1 MKTLLI
7 LALIL
12 VMGSGMAIGQE
23 VRPVQHTFGSLEEII
38 AYSEETNLDLVIDN
52 IRYIQATKAKKASRI
67 EILNPTTSLSGSFTH
82 FKELPVTLLPAEIFG
97 GEPGTTV
104 ELRAGSPYTTEFS
117 QNLEVQL
124 VNPVGWA
131 DYKLAKINTEL
142 TRSSGQRTRQ
152 VLHENLADSYYA
164 IVNLNKQ
171 RVSTEELLKSADS
184 VYVITQNKF
193 DEGLVSQQD
202 LNNAEV
208 NKLNT
213 EKNLRQIEY
222 LLADSHLTL
231 KTLCTIPE
239 QDEVV
244 IKHTDS
250 STPERQYVALNK
262 LDVKIQLLNLD
273 FARQNYK
280 KSRSVL
286 LPSLSFFTGNTYQL
300 NNTTF
305 QPLSG
310 NWINS
315 NYLGLTLSFRLP
327 NSSTFS
333 NMQQAKLDY
342 EIASREMEKAEHA
355 AQIEQKRLANSYEE
369 ARSEHKLALDINS
382 LHTDTYEKNL
392 NLYGQGLISVDRLL
406 DSYNAMLNA
415 EYAANSAAISLE
427 LAHSKIAIN
436 NTFN

>member
-1 MKTLLI
+1 
-7 LALIL
+7 
-12 VMGSGMAIGQE
+12 MARGQE
-23 VRPVQHTFGSLEEII
+23 APPVQHTFSSLEEVIG
-38 AYSEETNLDLVIDN
+38 YSEKTNLDLVIDN
-52 IRYIQATKAKKASRI
+52 IRYSQATKAKNSSRV
-67 EILNPTTSLSGSFTH
+67 EIFDPTITLPGSFTH
-82 FKELPVTLLPAEIFG
+82 FNELPVTLLPAEIFG
-97 GEPGTTV
+97 GTPGTTV

-124 VNPVGWA
+124 INPVGWA

-142 TRSSGQRTRQ
+142 TKSSGLRTRQ
-152 VLHENLADSYYA
+152 ILQESLADSYYA

-171 RVSTEELLKSADS
+171 RASTEELLKSADS

-193 DEGLVSQQD
+193 EEGLVSQQD

-208 NKLNT
+208 SRLST

-222 LLADSHLTL
+222 LLVDSYLTL
-231 KTLCTIPE
+231 KTLCNIPE

-244 IKHTDS
+244 IEHNES
-250 STPERQYVALNK
+250 ALPERQPVALNK
-262 LDVKIQLLNLD
+262 LDVRIQLLNQD

-280 KSRSVL
+280 KSKSVL
-286 LPSLSFFTGNTYQL
+286 LPSLSFFAGNSYQL
-300 NNTTF
+300 NNTSF

-327 NSSTFS
+327 NTGTIS

-342 EIASREMEKAEHA
+342 EIATREMEKVEHA
-355 AQIEQKRLANSYEE
+355 ARIEQRRLENSYEE
-369 ARSEHKLALDINS
+369 ARSERELALDINR
-382 LHTDTYEKNL
+382 LYTDTYEKNL

-406 DSYNAMLNA
+406 DSYDAMLNA

-427 LAHSKIAIN
+427 LAHSKIMIN